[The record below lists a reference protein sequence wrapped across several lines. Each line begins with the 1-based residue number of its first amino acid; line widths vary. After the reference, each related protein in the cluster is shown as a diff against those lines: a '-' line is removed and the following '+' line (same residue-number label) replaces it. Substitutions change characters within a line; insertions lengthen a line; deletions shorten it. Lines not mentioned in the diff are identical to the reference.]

1 VTAVIEFDEFGDLK
15 GGAIS
20 MYQYK
25 GGKLEYV
32 ETLGGDAVGAIKE
45 AAAEVKDA
53 AKAVATAAAD
63 AGKDAVKAGAE
74 AVKDAAEATKAAV
87 EKK

>member
-1 VTAVIEFDEFGDLK
+1 VTALIAFDEFGDLK

-20 MYQYK
+20 VYQYK
-25 GGKLEYV
+25 SGKLDYV
-32 ETLGGDAVGAIKE
+32 ETIGGGAVAAVKE
-45 AAAEVKDA
+45 AAAEVKEA
-53 AKAVATAAAD
+53 AKAVAGAATAA
-63 AGKDAVKAGAE
+63 GSDAVKAGAE